1 MRITDLLKQS
11 AIELNVSVA
20 SKQAAID
27 KLVSLHDKSGNLV
40 NAAEYKKGIL
50 AREEMG
56 TTAVGMEVAIP
67 HAKSTAV
74 KAPALAAITVPNGVD
89 YEAPDG
95 QPCKLIFM
103 IAATTDGDVHL
114 EVLARLM
121 QLLMHEDFTAKLK
134 AAKTPKEFISI
145 IDAKETEKFPD
156 EPKAEVPAKKGYRVL
171 AITACPTGIAHT
183 YMAAESLQKAGD
195 SLNIPIKV
203 ETNGSGGA
211 KNVLTEEEIANCD
224 GIIIAA
230 DITINLARFD
240 GKPVL
245 QCAVSDGIHK
255 PEELINKIVNKE
267 VPVYHHKGGSADAP
281 KKRGGAYGH
290 LMNGVSHMLPFVV
303 AGGISL
309 QLHSSLI
316 LHAVLTHR
324 RLAVHSVR

>member
-145 IDAKETEKFPD
+145 IDAKEREKFP
-156 EPKAEVPAKKGYRVL
+156 EETPAAPAEKKSGYRVL
-171 AITACPTGIAHT
+171 AVTACPTGIAHT
-183 YMAAESLQKAGD
+183 YMA
-195 SLNIPIKV
+195 
-203 ETNGSGGA
+203 
-211 KNVLTEEEIANCD
+211 C
-224 GIIIAA
+224 
-230 DITINLARFD
+230 
-240 GKPVL
+240 
-245 QCAVSDGIHK
+245 
-255 PEELINKIVNKE
+255 
-267 VPVYHHKGGSADAP
+267 
-281 KKRGGAYGH
+281 
-290 LMNGVSHMLPFVV
+290 
-303 AGGISL
+303 
-309 QLHSSLI
+309 
-316 LHAVLTHR
+316 
-324 RLAVHSVR
+324 

>member
-145 IDAKETEKFPD
+145 IDAKETEKFPMNQRQKFLQRRVT
-156 EPKAEVPAKKGYRVL
+156 EFLLSQLVQQVLLILIWRLNHSRKPA
-171 AITACPTGIAHT
+171 TALTFRLRLKPT
-183 YMAAESLQKAGD
+183 
-195 SLNIPIKV
+195 
-203 ETNGSGGA
+203 
-211 KNVLTEEEIANCD
+211 
-224 GIIIAA
+224 
-230 DITINLARFD
+230 AR
-240 GKPVL
+240 
-245 QCAVSDGIHK
+245 AVQRMC
-255 PEELINKIVNKE
+255 L
-267 VPVYHHKGGSADAP
+267 P
-281 KKRGGAYGH
+281 KKK
-290 LMNGVSHMLPFVV
+290 
-303 AGGISL
+303 L
-309 QLHSSLI
+309 QIVTVSSLP
-316 LHAVLTHR
+316 LT
-324 RLAVHSVR
+324 SQ